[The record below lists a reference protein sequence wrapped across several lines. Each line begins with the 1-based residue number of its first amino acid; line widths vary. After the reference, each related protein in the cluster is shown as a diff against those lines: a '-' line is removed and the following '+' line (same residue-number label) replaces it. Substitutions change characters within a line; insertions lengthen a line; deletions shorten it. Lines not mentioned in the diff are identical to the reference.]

1 MSDTQAPPKTKT
13 IKLIGGPR
21 DGEIDVVEER
31 IHTINVPWL
40 QPDGSM
46 VSTKYSVDFI
56 WSYGSDIVELWKW
69 EKLSVAEAAAR
80 LLLEYKKPPDWK
92 PREVSKAMST
102 HVANVLNTA
111 IGLDRID
118 PKLIT
123 LINKTITQDLRKLKS
138 GQRMWT

>member
-21 DGEIDVVEER
+21 DGEIDVVEQH
-31 IHTINVPWL
+31 IHKIKVPWL

-46 VSTKYSVDFI
+46 ISTDYSVDFI

-69 EKLSVAEAAAR
+69 EKLSIAEAAAR
-80 LLLEYKKPPDWK
+80 LMVEYKKPADWK
-92 PREVSKAMST
+92 PREVAKAMAA
-102 HVANVLNTA
+102 HVGAVLNSA
-111 IGLDRID
+111 IGIERID
-118 PKLIT
+118 PNLIT